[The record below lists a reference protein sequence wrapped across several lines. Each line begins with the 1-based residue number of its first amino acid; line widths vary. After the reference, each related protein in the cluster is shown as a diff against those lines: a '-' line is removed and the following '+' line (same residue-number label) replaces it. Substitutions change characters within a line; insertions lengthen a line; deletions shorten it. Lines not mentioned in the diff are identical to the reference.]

1 MLSVKRKMKRLLL
14 LLIISLSVSSFL
26 VANNANTAEAV
37 CTEVTVKDE
46 NGNDRIFSTFGE
58 GRCPPGSKTSFGS
71 SSKSDLD
78 RSLDKLNEI
87 NAIYDAAFK
96 AMRAFTESWNN
107 LIDAKA
113 RKQVASTEI
122 KTISYEVPNIDKYV
136 LRMNF
141 EPTIG
146 EEFSL
151 DSGDNVISGSTG
163 YFSDC
168 VIPHFSFEG
177 KRMGGHLMSI
187 KKDVPACK
195 KASKNEIYTP
205 PYLNSY
211 TKNTDTVAVYDYKIK
226 IKRNKYQICHHMM
239 RSCQGSVKDLSED
252 DFSFVTGFVSNPFL
266 SQKQLIY
273 IGRYT
278 NLISFIYRYKK
289 DNQLNFKADK
299 VDFDL
304 TKSNIL
310 EHEGAKIEVINATE
324 SELTFKV
331 LSYFE

>member
-1 MLSVKRKMKRLLL
+1 MKRLLL

-37 CTEVTVKDE
+37 CKEVIVEDG
-46 NGNDRIFSTFGE
+46 NGNQRIFNTFGE
-58 GRCPPGSKTSFGS
+58 GRCPPGSK
-71 SSKSDLD
+71 SDLV
-78 RSLDKLNEI
+78 RSIERLNEI
-87 NAIYDAAFK
+87 IAPFDAANK
-96 AMRAFTESWNN
+96 AIIAFSKTWNKQ
-107 LIDAKA
+107 IDAEA

-122 KTISYEVPNIDKYV
+122 KLISYKVPDADKYV

-141 EPTIG
+141 EPRIG
-146 EEFSL
+146 EELSRE
-151 DSGDNVISGSTG
+151 SGESVISGLTG

-168 VIPHFSFEG
+168 VIPHFSFE
-177 KRMGGHLMSI
+177 KNRIGGHLMSI

-195 KASKNEIYTP
+195 KASKNKIYTP

-211 TKNTDTVAVYDYKIK
+211 TKSDDTVAVYDYKIK

-239 RSCQGSVKDLSED
+239 GFCNGSVKNLSED

-266 SQKQLIY
+266 AQKQFIY

-278 NLISFIYRYKK
+278 NLISFIYRHKK
-289 DNQLNFKADK
+289 DNQLTFDFEK

-310 EHEGAKIEVINATE
+310 EHEGAKIEIISATE
-324 SELTFKV
+324 SEVTFKV

>member
-1 MLSVKRKMKRLLL
+1 MKIPI
-14 LLIISLSVSSFL
+14 LIIILSICSL
-26 VANNANTAEAV
+26 N
-37 CTEVTVKDE
+37 
-46 NGNDRIFSTFGE
+46 IFAQYSEIPDSIEKQALCIEHLIDGKRYNSFGE
-58 GRCPPGSKTSFGS
+58 GRCPPGSKA
-71 SSKSDLD
+71 DLD
-78 RSLDKLNEI
+78 RALERMNQILTGLEANTGTP
-87 NAIYDAAFK
+87 YDVVQN
-96 AMRAFTESWNN
+96 WNN
-107 LIDAKA
+107 RIDGKA
-113 RKQVASTEI
+113 RYQVASTEI

-195 KASKNEIYTP
+195 KASKNEIYSP

-211 TKNTDTVAVYDYKIK
+211 TKLTDTVAVYDYKIK

-289 DNQLNFKADK
+289 DNQLKFKADK

>member
-1 MLSVKRKMKRLLL
+1 MKKLLF
-14 LLIISLSVSSFL
+14 LLIISLNVSSFL
-26 VANNANTAEAV
+26 VASDANTAEAV
-37 CTEVTVKDE
+37 CVEVTVKDE
-46 NGNDRIFSTFGE
+46 NGNDTIFSTFGE
-58 GRCPPGSKTSFGS
+58 GRCAPGSKTSFN
-71 SSKSDLD
+71 SKSDLD
-78 RSLDKLNEI
+78 RSLDRLNAI
-87 NAIYDAAFK
+87 NAKFEALRQAQMTFSKIWNKKLDA
-96 AMRAFTESWNN
+96 
-107 LIDAKA
+107 DA
-113 RKQVASTEI
+113 RKQAASTEI
-122 KTISYEVPNIDKYV
+122 KLISYEVPNADKYV

-141 EPTIG
+141 EPKIG

-151 DSGDNVISGSTG
+151 DSGDSVFSGSMG

-195 KASKNEIYTP
+195 KASKNEIYSP

-211 TKNTDTVAVYDYKIK
+211 TEITDTVALYDYKIK

-239 RSCQGSVKDLSED
+239 GFCQGSVKNLSKD
-252 DFSFVTGFVSNPFL
+252 SFSFVTGFVSNPFL
-266 SQKQLIY
+266 SQKQFIY

-278 NLISFIYRYKK
+278 NLISFIYRHKK
-289 DNQLNFKADK
+289 DNQSDFIVNK

-304 TKSNIL
+304 SKSNIL
-310 EHEGAKIEVINATE
+310 EYEGAKIEIVNATE

>member
-1 MLSVKRKMKRLLL
+1 MKRLFL

-26 VANNANTAEAV
+26 AANTAKAV
-37 CTEVTVKDE
+37 CAEAIVKDE

-58 GRCPPGSKTSFGS
+58 GRCPPGSKTAFGS

-78 RSLDKLNEI
+78 RSIDRLNEI
-87 NAIYDAAFK
+87 QAPFKAANNAIIAFSTI
-96 AMRAFTESWNN
+96 RNN
-107 LIDAKA
+107 QIDAEA
-113 RKQVASTEI
+113 RKQVASTDI
-122 KTISYEVPNIDKYV
+122 KLISYAVPNADKYV

-141 EPTIG
+141 EPRIG
-146 EEFSL
+146 EEFSRE
-151 DSGDNVISGSTG
+151 SGDSVISGVMG

-168 VIPHFSFEG
+168 VIPRFSFEG

-187 KKDVPACK
+187 QKDVPACK
-195 KASKNEIYTP
+195 KASKNKIYTP

-211 TKNTDTVAVYDYKIK
+211 TKKTDTVAVYDYKIK

-239 RSCQGSVKDLSED
+239 GFCQGSVKNLSKD

-266 SQKQLIY
+266 SQKQFIY

-278 NLISFIYRYKK
+278 NLISFIYRYKN
-289 DNQLNFKADK
+289 DNQSTFNIDK

-310 EHEGAKIEVINATE
+310 EHEGAKIEVIGATE

-331 LSYFE
+331 LSYFN